1 MLSQLFLLLNTNK
14 TQIDMKTRYLL
25 ITIAGMLSAIVSP
38 TLQGQEKDN
47 ILNASITQ
55 DVTSNMSG
63 GAQTGETQL
72 GLINLDF
79 AMNTENMNLWEG
91 GTFKI
96 HIQNTYGGRPTEKLV
111 GDLQVY
117 NNIENGNHTYLYQLW
132 YQQRIG
138 DLSLLLGKH
147 DMNARFF
154 TSGMAGSY
162 INSSF
167 GIMPLASLNVPV
179 SIFPNTT
186 LGLTGKYTINPNMA
200 VQAGIYN
207 GIPGEITQSNFGT
220 DLNLGLN
227 HGFFYI
233 GEFHLKNPFESVKGT
248 YKVGAFHHSGDFS
261 IPTKN
266 SRQQPGAGGVY
277 FMADQMITA
286 TGKNGRKGL
295 GTFLQLG
302 YSPDV
307 SSINDF
313 YWALGM
319 NYTGLLHSG
328 GKDEVGLALAHASAQ
343 DRLAEAREK
352 ELRSC
357 ETVVEFTY
365 RYAIT
370 DQITLQ
376 PDIQYIIHPGM
387 NPSLENAWAGTFRIH
402 WNYQ

>member
-1 MLSQLFLLLNTNK
+1 MFLNTNK
-14 TQIDMKTRYLL
+14 TYIDMKTRYLL
-25 ITIAGMLSAIVSP
+25 STIAGMLSAIVSP

-47 ILNASITQ
+47 VLNASITQ
-55 DVTSNMSG
+55 DVTSNLSG

-79 AMNTENMNLWEG
+79 AMNTENMNLWKG
-91 GTFKI
+91 GTFKV
-96 HIQNTYGGRPTEKLV
+96 HIQNTYGGRPTEKFV

-132 YQQRIG
+132 YRQSLG

-147 DMNARFF
+147 DMNAQFF
-154 TSGMAGSY
+154 TSGMAGTY

-186 LGLTGKYTINPNMA
+186 LGLTGHYTINPNMS

-220 DLNLGLN
+220 DLNLGFD

-233 GEFHLKNPFESVKGT
+233 GEFHLKNPFEALSGT
-248 YKVGAFHHSGDFS
+248 YKVGAFHHSGSFS
-261 IPTKN
+261 TPTKN

-277 FMADQMITA
+277 FMADQMLTSA
-286 TGKNGRKGL
+286 GKDGRKGL

-313 YWALGM
+313 YWAFGM
-319 NYTGLLHSG
+319 NYTGLLHPG
-328 GKDEVGLALAHASAQ
+328 GKDEAGLALAHASAQ

-352 ELRSC
+352 ELRRC

-387 NPSLENAWAGTFRIH
+387 NPGLENAWAGTFRIH
-402 WNYQ
+402 WNYR